1 MSKKFYHAFGEVDL
15 TLDAFLDVLNPTGA
29 DIAAL
34 QVRPYDGG
42 VAPMLSTYGAIDA
55 LSDRTWTLRDAKT
68 VLSPFKATPDTVSII
83 RTAQLQTILD
93 AVNYVGNRIYV
104 VCLNDHPLIYS
115 DNEKYTDLAIDE
127 GIRDDISGINFN
139 YYYGEE
145 VYHRAFIPYCEE
157 TFDPANMSGIFIQS
171 DKDNSYSATAVRD
184 WVALGNVFVNM
195 LGAHRKYNEGGEAV
209 STHRTASI
217 GDLLRIKKDDTCLRP
232 LDGGVPTEYT
242 LTRAMSERWY
252 YWSTLP
258 TQAGW
263 TTNVLMS
270 LVQNSTE
277 YPTIIE
283 MIHDA
288 SGGALISFNLRPSY
302 LNMNIPAWWYPIFA
316 YQYALGKA
324 GYLGAVPAYN
334 TE

>member
-1 MSKKFYHAFGEVDL
+1 MAKKFYHAFGEVDL
-15 TLDAFLDVLNPTGA
+15 ALDAFIDVSNPTGA

-42 VAPMLSTYGAIDA
+42 VAPMLSTYGAVDA
-55 LSDRTWTLRDAKT
+55 LCDLTWTLLNGKT
-68 VLSPFKATPDTVSII
+68 ALSPFKATPDTVSII

-93 AVNYVGNRIYV
+93 AVNYVGNMIYV

-115 DNEKYTDLAIDE
+115 DYEKYTNLASDE
-127 GIRDDISGINFN
+127 GIKDDISGGNFN
-139 YYYGEE
+139 KYPEE
-145 VYHRAFIPYCEE
+145 VYHRLFIPYCEE
-157 TFDPANMSGIFIQS
+157 TFDPDNMSGIFIQS
-171 DKDNSYSATAVRD
+171 NKDNTYSATAVRD

-195 LGAHRKYNEGGEAV
+195 LGAYKMYNGGGE
-209 STHRTASI
+209 SIPFTTASI
-217 GDLLRIKKDDTCLRP
+217 GDLLRVKKDDICLRP

-252 YWSTLP
+252 YWTTLP

-270 LVQNSTE
+270 LVRNSTE
-277 YPTIIE
+277 YPCIIE

-288 SGGALISFNLRPSY
+288 SGGVLISWGLRVSY
-302 LNMNIPAWWYPIFA
+302 LSQSIPAWWYPIFA

>member
-15 TLDAFLDVLNPTGA
+15 TLDAFLDVSNPTGA
-29 DIAAL
+29 DITAL

-42 VAPMLSTYGAIDA
+42 IAPMLLAYGAIDA

-115 DNEKYTDLAIDE
+115 DHEQYSDLAYDE
-127 GIRDDISGINFN
+127 GIQDDISGVKF
-139 YYYGEE
+139 GSGVA

-171 DKDNSYSATAVRD
+171 DKDNIYSDTAVRD

-195 LGAHRKYNEGGEAV
+195 IGGQRRYNGGGEAL
-209 STHRTASI
+209 TYTTASI
-217 GDLLRIKKDDTCLRP
+217 GDLLRVKKDDICLRP
-232 LDGGVPTEYT
+232 LDGGVPTEHT
-242 LTRAMSERWY
+242 LTRAMDERWW

-263 TTNVLMS
+263 TTNTLMS
-270 LVQNSTE
+270 LVRNATE

-283 MIHDA
+283 MVHDA
-288 SGGALISFNLRPSY
+288 SGGVLISFNLYPGY
-302 LNMNIPAWWYPIFA
+302 VNMNIPAWWYPIFA

>member
-1 MSKKFYHAFGEVDL
+1 MVKKFYHAFGEVDL
-15 TLDAFLDVLNPTGA
+15 ALDAFLDVLNPTGA

-42 VAPMLSTYGAIDA
+42 VAPLLSTYGAVDA
-55 LSDRTWTLRDAKT
+55 LCDLTWALRDAKT
-68 VLSPFKATPDTVSII
+68 VLSPLKATPDTVSII
-83 RTAQLQTILD
+83 RTTQLQTILD

-115 DNEKYTDLAIDE
+115 DYARYAALTNAQ
-127 GIRDDISGINFN
+127 GIRDDISGDNFN
-139 YYYGEE
+139 KTAEE
-145 VYHRAFIPYCEE
+145 VYHRMFIPYCEE

-171 DKDNSYSATAVRD
+171 QITYLYTATVVRD

-195 LGAHRKYNEGGEAV
+195 LGAYKLYNGGGE
-209 STHRTASI
+209 TMLYRTAAI

-242 LTRAMSERWY
+242 LTRAMNERWY
-252 YWSTLP
+252 YWDTLP

-263 TTNVLMS
+263 TTNTLMS
-270 LVQNSTE
+270 LVVNATE
-277 YPTIIE
+277 YPCIIE
-283 MIHDA
+283 MVHDA
-288 SGGALISFNLRPSY
+288 SGGTLISWGLRSGY
-302 LNMNIPAWWYPIFA
+302 LSQSIPAWWYPIFA

-324 GYLGAVPAYN
+324 GYLGVVPAYN